1 MEHKLAE
8 SLQEIHAIYAEDDLD
23 IAQSLMRVFKRIFA
37 KVEHFENGKNALD
50 YFLENK
56 DNIDLVITDITM
68 PIMNGIDFVKEVR
81 RNMSLDKPPVVAI
94 TAYSTEYSNELS
106 NLNVNVFNKPLD
118 IDLFKEG
125 IEKIF
130 LK

>member
-1 MEHKLAE
+1 
-8 SLQEIHAIYAEDDLD
+8 
-23 IAQSLMRVFKRIFA
+23 
-37 KVEHFENGKNALD
+37 
-50 YFLENK
+50 
-56 DNIDLVITDITM
+56 M